1 MAARTMA
8 TAAAL
13 SLVVGCGTG
22 EPATVNDA
30 GHEDVV
36 ELDALELDAELLE
49 HEVDVGL
56 APAGGPC
63 STDEDCERTAF
74 CGPGGTCRAYLCE
87 RVRGANP
94 PRSVCYPWPCAVGEA
109 CGERLCTTVADC
121 RRQPQEEQ

>member
-56 APAGGPC
+56 APG
-63 STDEDCERTAF
+63 
-74 CGPGGTCRAYLCE
+74 
-87 RVRGANP
+87 
-94 PRSVCYPWPCAVGEA
+94 
-109 CGERLCTTVADC
+109 
-121 RRQPQEEQ
+121 RRPVLDG